1 MRVKNWNPENEAHKA
16 TVRPLVLWK
25 SWFSG
30 EASLLCFQE
39 LIEVV

>member
-1 MRVKNWNPENEAHKA
+1 MKGHKA
-16 TVRPLVLWK
+16 TVQLLVLWK

-39 LIEVV
+39 LIEIV